1 MNLRNLMKRTNL
13 ALGLIGL
20 AMALWGGMHLQH
32 MLDDLGSRHNGET
45 VVALVLALLF
55 FLAGRYGAASR
66 E

>member
-1 MNLRNLMKRTNL
+1 MDLRNLMKRTNL

-20 AMALWGGMHLQH
+20 AMAVWGGTHLQH
-32 MLDDLGSRHNGET
+32 LLDDLGSRHNGET

-55 FLAGRYGAASR
+55 FLAGRYGAARR